1 MAKVFNVS
9 IQSEINEFPTEKRY
23 DSQIKISE
31 LRKKLE
37 LITGADHKTMKIEL
51 HLNDNQVTLL
61 DNDDQTLESYVSE
74 LSDKET
80 ILKLVVKDEQSKA
93 LLNGDVPKYTIS
105 EEKYQSIPN
114 NARNFIKEL
123 KEKRASGNHNDTDIN
138 K

>member
-61 DNDDQTLESYVSE
+61 DNDDQTLESYVGE